1 MQLICNCIWNERFQR
16 RRSRRRV
23 GHGQQYPLC
32 TERHR
37 YNIARDH
44 RRPFTHTMKLRLLT
58 TICLMLVLVLTADR
72 GHTAVN
78 EMVDAKEYRDRHDP
92 FIEQGQEPPGRWAP
106 DERPGGALTW
116 RGQLGWRTSHGL
128 AIVRWSTGKPSDAE
142 NALYPD
148 GSRGEAND
156 TLDHGFRRRASG
168 ERLWIYGRI
177 DIRPDDVVFIDG
189 EQPIYQPPPQG
200 DIPNLEADLA
210 RDGAFVAAIKDDRFA
225 LAVRT
230 VFDNRSFYKGQ
241 DPRSWVS
248 GERSAAALVAN
259 LRDRGESYND
269 YYPRFA
275 GLRGTYPDDRPD
287 IEQRLQT
294 RIDEISKSLT
304 IPLGVPLEALSAW
317 LGPGEHSAEEVR
329 QAMAAMQPW
338 LERRRA
344 AENETRREQQRA
356 ALEKAQRDLASFRD
370 DHTNEDVFEALR
382 AHLSRLGWRTETEQ
396 DRRRAHQ
403 EWVERTVQLL
413 HEVKELGQRP
423 EATPEAWAV
432 PLRSRGPIFGGVDAR
447 ELKSMS
453 TDVRAV
459 ESGEVERRLIDLAL
473 TGRVS
478 EQEYR
483 VLMGRYRSLP

>member
-1 MQLICNCIWNERFQR
+1 
-16 RRSRRRV
+16 
-23 GHGQQYPLC
+23 
-32 TERHR
+32 
-37 YNIARDH
+37 
-44 RRPFTHTMKLRLLT
+44 
-58 TICLMLVLVLTADR
+58 
-72 GHTAVN
+72 
-78 EMVDAKEYRDRHDP
+78 
-92 FIEQGQEPPGRWAP
+92 
-106 DERPGGALTW
+106 
-116 RGQLGWRTSHGL
+116 
-128 AIVRWSTGKPSDAE
+128 
-142 NALYPD
+142 
-148 GSRGEAND
+148 
-156 TLDHGFRRRASG
+156 
-168 ERLWIYGRI
+168 
-177 DIRPDDVVFIDG
+177 
-189 EQPIYQPPPQG
+189 
-200 DIPNLEADLA
+200 LE
-210 RDGAFVAAIKDDRFA
+210 
-225 LAVRT
+225 
-230 VFDNRSFYKGQ
+230 
-241 DPRSWVS
+241 
-248 GERSAAALVAN
+248 E
-259 LRDRGESYND
+259 
-269 YYPRFA
+269 
-275 GLRGTYPDDRPD
+275 
-287 IEQRLQT
+287 
-294 RIDEISKSLT
+294 
-304 IPLGVPLEALSAW
+304 LSAW

-356 ALEKAQRDLASFRD
+356 ALEKAQRDLASFRE

-382 AHLSRLGWRTETEQ
+382 AHLSRLGRRTETEQ
-396 DRRRAHQ
+396 DRRRAHR

>member
-1 MQLICNCIWNERFQR
+1 M
-16 RRSRRRV
+16 
-23 GHGQQYPLC
+23 
-32 TERHR
+32 
-37 YNIARDH
+37 
-44 RRPFTHTMKLRLLT
+44 
-58 TICLMLVLVLTADR
+58 
-72 GHTAVN
+72 N

-275 GLRGTYPDDRPD
+275 GLRGTYPDDRYRAAPAD
-287 IEQRLQT
+287 THRRDFEVAHNPARCAV
-294 RIDEISKSLT
+294 
-304 IPLGVPLEALSAW
+304 GSAVCLAW
-317 LGPGEHSAEEVR
+317 S
-329 QAMAAMQPW
+329 
-338 LERRRA
+338 RRA
-344 AENETRREQQRA
+344 FGRGGAAGNGRHA
-356 ALEKAQRDLASFRD
+356 ALA
-370 DHTNEDVFEALR
+370 
-382 AHLSRLGWRTETEQ
+382 
-396 DRRRAHQ
+396 
-403 EWVERTVQLL
+403 
-413 HEVKELGQRP
+413 
-423 EATPEAWAV
+423 
-432 PLRSRGPIFGGVDAR
+432 
-447 ELKSMS
+447 
-453 TDVRAV
+453 
-459 ESGEVERRLIDLAL
+459 
-473 TGRVS
+473 
-478 EQEYR
+478 
-483 VLMGRYRSLP
+483 